1 MIQRIQSLFLFLVD
15 IVLVVLL
22 FVPYVKTKITVLQ
35 EEQWTDVTLLDS
47 VPMLVGQIALC
58 ILAAAT
64 MAMFRNRKLQMKLC
78 LLGIVLSAV
87 FSALLAFPLMV
98 TLPGIETI
106 AAPGLYISL
115 ANILFFLL
123 ARIFIKKDDDM
134 VKSADR
140 LR

>member
-15 IVLVVLL
+15 IILVVLL
-22 FVPYVKTKITVLQ
+22 FVPYLRTRITIL
-35 EEQWTDVTLLDS
+35 TDSEWIDITLVDHKA
-47 VPMLVGQIALC
+47 MLVGQIALC

-78 LLGIVLSAV
+78 LLGVVLSAV
-87 FSALLAFPLMV
+87 FSGLLALQLMITMDGV
-98 TLPGIETI
+98 ETV
-106 AAPGLYISL
+106 AAPGLYISMV
-115 ANILFFLL
+115 NILLFLL

-140 LR
+140 IR